1 MITYYMTT
9 VYIYTQ
15 IAYIVL
21 VYLTSDPR
29 PIPGAP
35 SPYQLGIRDGSWASH
50 LVNSS
55 PFGPDGVLPP
65 SLAVEAV
72 EGMEGM
78 VTSPACG
85 QQKQME
91 TNGLV
96 HHVELAIGENFLR
109 DGLFVFFSA

>member
-1 MITYYMTT
+1 MIAYYMTT
-9 VYIYTQ
+9 VCIYIYTQ

-21 VYLTSDPR
+21 
-29 PIPGAP
+29 
-35 SPYQLGIRDGSWASH
+35 
-50 LVNSS
+50 NSS
-55 PFGPDGVLPP
+55 PFGPAGVLPP

-96 HHVELAIGENFLR
+96 HYVELAIGEHFLR
-109 DGLFVFFSA
+109 DGLFVFLSA